1 MVYVF
6 EDSKNSMLSKFFEQ
20 SYPTEIV
27 SKFHYTKSNSK
38 MRQYIVDHFDND
50 DRIAVILD
58 MMPGNQDLRDRYY
71 EIADLVEAY
80 PNIRVFPSCA
90 ESTIC

>member
-20 SYPTEIV
+20 SYPEEIV

-38 MRQYIVDHFDND
+38 MRQYRVD
-50 DRIAVILD
+50 
-58 MMPGNQDLRDRYY
+58 
-71 EIADLVEAY
+71 
-80 PNIRVFPSCA
+80 
-90 ESTIC
+90 

>member
-50 DRIAVILD
+50 DRIAVIL
-58 MMPGNQDLRDRYY
+58 
-71 EIADLVEAY
+71 
-80 PNIRVFPSCA
+80 
-90 ESTIC
+90 